1 MRSICTSVVIA
12 AASMLLV
19 VPFATAA
26 DLEAEIADMKQRME
40 AMEDQLQ
47 AQNDELTEAQATVK
61 EQTALIE
68 NSGLEEREDVSAL
81 SKFIEGVD
89 MSAWVA
95 ASYNYNFA
103 GSSGAFDPANL
114 NYGYNWSS
122 NTFQLDQAW
131 ISIDKA
137 PTEESRGGFH
147 IDLQAGQLTQ
157 HSGYDA
163 DIQFNPD
170 GTVILDP
177 TTGDPVTTPASLP
190 IAPGVGIYS
199 AYVSYLAPIF
209 NGVQIDA
216 GIMPTI
222 IGWEV
227 EQQNANWNI
236 TRGATWGLQPVTNT
250 GALVTVPIG
259 NFTVQLGANN
269 EPIAGAGTDPN
280 GGKGLTSKVSYG
292 AEKWGASLGVNWGSP
307 SDAAEAKSKGIV
319 DVILWADPLD
329 NLSAYINYDYVF
341 VEQYGNLGNVGAHG
355 LAVGARLGII
365 DSTGIAARVEYIHD
379 QSGEVF
385 RNADTPGDLVTVTG
399 TIDHQLT
406 DGLTLKAEV
415 RWDHDDD
422 SVFPIR
428 ETPINGCDAT
438 ACQNDQVALIAQLM
452 YEF

>member
-47 AQNDELTEAQATVK
+47 AQNDELTQAQATVK

-89 MSAWVA
+89 FSAWVA

-103 GSSGAFDPANL
+103 GSGPGQGPANL

-147 IDLQAGQLTQ
+147 MDLQAGNLTQ
-157 HSGYDA
+157 TSGYSA
-163 DIQFNPD
+163 D
-170 GTVILDP
+170 LADP
-177 TTGDPVTTPASLP
+177 G
-190 IAPGVGIYS
+190 IAPPVGIYS

-236 TRGATWGLQPVTNT
+236 TRGATWSMQPVTNT
-250 GALVTVPIG
+250 GVLVTVPIG
-259 NFTVQLGANN
+259 NFTVQMGALNEPVTGANPDLN
-269 EPIAGAGTDPN
+269 S
-280 GGKGLTSKVSYG
+280 GKGLTSKVSYG
-292 AEKWGASLGVNWGSP
+292 AEKWGASLGFNYGSP
-307 SDAAEAKSKGIV
+307 SAALAAKDRGIV

-341 VEQYGNLGNVGAHG
+341 ATPYGGEMEGAHA

-365 DSTGIAARVEYIHD
+365 DSTGIAARVEYIND
-379 QSGEVF
+379 SSLGLLSF
-385 RNADTPGDLVTVTG
+385 RPTASVAPEGNIVTVTG
-399 TIDHQLT
+399 TVDHQLT

-415 RWDHDDD
+415 RWDHEDNPA
-422 SVFPIR
+422 FFIR
-428 ETPINGCDAT
+428 NDNPNL
-438 ACQNDQVALIAQLM
+438 QNDQVAAIAQLL

>member
-103 GSSGAFDPANL
+103 GSGPGAGPPNL
-114 NYGYNWSS
+114 NYGYTWNS

-147 IDLQAGQLTQ
+147 IDLEAGQLTQ
-157 HSGYDA
+157 VGNGNSA
-163 DIQFNPD
+163 
-170 GTVILDP
+170 
-177 TTGDPVTTPASLP
+177 
-190 IAPGVGIYS
+190 IAPPVGIYS
-199 AYVSYLAPIF
+199 AYVSYLAPLF

-236 TRGATWGLQPVTNT
+236 TRGATWSLQPVTNV
-250 GALVTVPIG
+250 GALVTVPVG
-259 NFTVQLGANN
+259 NFTIQVGALN
-269 EPIAGAGTDPN
+269 EPIGGAFPDVN
-280 GGKGLTSKVSYG
+280 SGKAVTSKVAYS
-292 AEKWGASLGVNWGSP
+292 AEKFGASLGVNYGSP
-307 SDAAEAKSKGIV
+307 SGDPVPTVPANLGVKSQGIV
-319 DVILWADPLD
+319 DAIIWVDPLD

-341 VEQYGNLGNVGAHG
+341 QTTYGGVDQDVHAV
-355 LAVGARLGII
+355 AVGARLGII
-365 DSTGIAARVEYIHD
+365 DSTGIAGRVEYIHD
-379 QSGEVF
+379 PSGVF
-385 RNADTPGDLVTVTG
+385 RPVTPSTPGDLVTVTG
-399 TIDHQLT
+399 TIDHALA

-415 RWDHDDD
+415 RWDHDDEAL
-422 SVFPIR
+422 FPIR
-428 ETPINGCDAT
+428 TGST
-438 ACQNDQVALIAQLM
+438 TVRNDQVAAIAQLL

>member
-26 DLEAEIADMKQRME
+26 DLESEIADMKQRME

-47 AQNDELTEAQATVK
+47 AQNDELTQAQATVK

-89 MSAWVA
+89 FSAWVA

-103 GSSGAFDPANL
+103 GSGPGSFSPPNL
-114 NYGYNWSS
+114 NYGYDWSS

-147 IDLQAGQLTQ
+147 MDLQAGALTQ
-157 HSGYDA
+157 TDGYNGG
-163 DIQFNPD
+163 I
-170 GTVILDP
+170 
-177 TTGDPVTTPASLP
+177 S
-190 IAPGVGIYS
+190 IAPNVGIYS
-199 AYVSYLAPIF
+199 AYVSYLAPLF

-236 TRGATWGLQPVTNT
+236 TRGATWSMQPVTNT
-250 GALVTVPIG
+250 GVLVTVPIG
-259 NFTVQLGANN
+259 
-269 EPIAGAGTDPN
+269 
-280 GGKGLTSKVSYG
+280 
-292 AEKWGASLGVNWGSP
+292 
-307 SDAAEAKSKGIV
+307 
-319 DVILWADPLD
+319 
-329 NLSAYINYDYVF
+329 
-341 VEQYGNLGNVGAHG
+341 
-355 LAVGARLGII
+355 
-365 DSTGIAARVEYIHD
+365 
-379 QSGEVF
+379 
-385 RNADTPGDLVTVTG
+385 
-399 TIDHQLT
+399 
-406 DGLTLKAEV
+406 
-415 RWDHDDD
+415 
-422 SVFPIR
+422 
-428 ETPINGCDAT
+428 
-438 ACQNDQVALIAQLM
+438 
-452 YEF
+452 

>member
-103 GSSGAFDPANL
+103 GSGGAFAPPNL
-114 NYGYNWSS
+114 NYGYDWSS

-147 IDLQAGQLTQ
+147 MDLQAGALTQ
-157 HSGYDA
+157 TDGYNGG
-163 DIQFNPD
+163 I
-170 GTVILDP
+170 
-177 TTGDPVTTPASLP
+177 S
-190 IAPGVGIYS
+190 IAPNVGIYS
-199 AYVSYLAPIF
+199 AYVSYLAPLF

-236 TRGATWGLQPVTNT
+236 TRGATWSMQPVTNT
-250 GALVTVPIG
+250 GVLVTVPIG
-259 NFTVQLGANN
+259 NFTVQMGALN
-269 EPIAGAGTDPN
+269 EPVTGAGTDPN
-280 GGKGLTSKVSYG
+280 GGKGVTSKISYG
-292 AEKWGASLGVNWGSP
+292 AEKWGASFGVNWGGP
-307 SDAAEAKSKGIV
+307 SGAIGSKNRGIA
-319 DVILWADPLD
+319 DVILWVDPLD
-329 NLSAYINYDYVF
+329 NLSAYINYDYVWA
-341 VEQYGNLGNVGAHG
+341 EDYSGNTGGAHA

-365 DSTGIAARVEYIHD
+365 DSTGIAARVEYIND
-379 QSGEVF
+379 QGDVF
-385 RNADTPGDLVTVTG
+385 IFRPTSSAVANGNIVTVTG
-399 TIDHQLT
+399 TVDHQLT

-415 RWDHDDD
+415 RWDHEDNPA
-422 SVFPIR
+422 FPIR
-428 ETPINGCDAT
+428 ELGTSPL
-438 ACQNDQVALIAQLM
+438 QNDQVAAIAQLL